1 MSRPLDEATALR
13 EGAPACPA
21 RVRRRL
27 PEQVDGGGCAAAGPP
42 PDARP
47 PDTAV
52 PPPAPGAPA
61 SPGEAAP

>member
-1 MSRPLDEATALR
+1 MSRPLDEATAFR
-13 EGAPACPA
+13 EGAPSCPV

-27 PEQVDGGGCAAAGPP
+27 PARLDGGGCAAGPP

-47 PDTAV
+47 PDAAG
-52 PPPAPGAPA
+52 PPPVPGTPA